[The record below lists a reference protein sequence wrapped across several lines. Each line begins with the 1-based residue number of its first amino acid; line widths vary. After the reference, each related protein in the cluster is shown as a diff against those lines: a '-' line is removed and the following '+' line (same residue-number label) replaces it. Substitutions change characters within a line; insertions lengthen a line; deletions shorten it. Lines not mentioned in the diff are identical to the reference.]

1 MTLHTYPDVEQR
13 SDEWHEL
20 RRGIVTAS
28 TVGSL
33 LTIGAPGADA
43 YICDECNAAP
53 GRSCASLRDGKPIKT
68 LHSVRTQTAA
78 ARAAFEPPVI
88 KVADNDT
95 SRAVT
100 ATLALERING
110 WSEEARMT
118 ADMWRGVEHEPIARD
133 AYSEHHAP
141 ATEFGFMVREE
152 DGWKLG
158 LSPDGVVGDD
168 GLIEIKC
175 LRAKG
180 HLGTILTG
188 RVPSQ
193 YVPQCQAALLVSGR
207 KWLDFVSFHGGMPLK
222 VIRVYPD
229 PDWFAAIEAACR
241 RFEGDVTALINDYT
255 TAADGLPMTER
266 VLEEEI
272 TF

>member
-33 LTIGAPGADA
+33 LTIGAPDTETVP
-43 YICDECNAAP
+43 CP
-53 GRSCASLRDGKPIKT
+53 SCGVESGPCISLTRKT
-68 LHSVRTQTAA
+68 PTPLKTGHAERAA
-78 ARAAFEPPVI
+78 AAGALPPVI

-110 WSEEARMT
+110 WAEETRMT

-141 ATEFGFMVREE
+141 ATEFGFMVRQE

-175 LRAKG
+175 PRAKG

-193 YVPQCQAALLVSGR
+193 YVPQCQAALLTSGR
-207 KWLDFVSFHGGMPLK
+207 QWLDFVSFHGGMPLK
-222 VIRVYPD
+222 VIRIHPD

-241 RFEGDVTALINDYT
+241 RFEENVTALIADYT
-255 TAADGLPMTER
+255 TAAAGLPATER
-266 VLEEEI
+266 VLEEEM
-272 TF
+272 TLS